1 MEPPERALAASA
13 RMAVASSEPEAEPA
27 SVAVDLTGPDPAALA
42 ARAASSQNTAEYG
55 TNNTKR
61 EVTGG
66 DKSAEGVL
74 AKKFEELYG
83 I

>member
-1 MEPPERALAASA
+1 
-13 RMAVASSEPEAEPA
+13 MAVALSEPEAEPTP
-27 SVAVDLTGPDPAALA
+27 VAVDLTGPDPAAP
-42 ARAASSQNTAEYG
+42 AASSQNTAECE

-74 AKKFEELYG
+74 AKKSFEELYG

>member
-1 MEPPERALAASA
+1 MEPPEQALAASA

-27 SVAVDLTGPDPAALA
+27 PVAVDLTGSDPAAP
-42 ARAASSQNTAEYG
+42 AASSQNTAEYG

-61 EVTGG
+61 EMTGG

>member
-1 MEPPERALAASA
+1 
-13 RMAVASSEPEAEPA
+13 MAVASSEPEAEPA
-27 SVAVDLTGPDPAALA
+27 PVAVDLTGPDPAALA

-74 AKKFEELYG
+74 AKKSFEELYG